1 LSDVFDDAN
10 NKSGFARMSTINL
23 IARDNGF
30 GLSRDL
36 RLLQAALAA
45 SGHAVTISAVRRG
58 RLRKLGYACLVNL
71 RRVSRRLR
79 GRDPVAFD
87 VNLMLEHVRSEFFPQ
102 ARANVLLP
110 NPEWFLPADSA
121 ALPGVDG
128 VFAKTAY
135 TQGIFAGRG
144 CRVAFTGFTSED
156 RLDGS
161 VPRERSFFHL
171 AGRSGTKNTEPLL
184 ALWRRHPDW
193 PRLTVVQ
200 DRHMAQSAVTAP
212 NIDHRIGH
220 LSDGDLRRLQNS
232 HRFHLCP
239 SQTEGFGHYLVEALS
254 VGATTLTLDAA
265 PMNELVTADRGVLVP
280 VAHTGTQY
288 LATTNFFDDTAMEA
302 AIERLI
308 GMSDAECAR
317 IGAAARAWFV
327 DNDQA
332 FPGRLDAALRDLV

>member
-1 LSDVFDDAN
+1 LSDAFDDAN
-10 NKSGFARMSTINL
+10 NKSRFARMSTINL

-36 RLLQAALAA
+36 RLLQTALTE

-58 RLRKLGYACLVNL
+58 RLRKLGYAWRAKGGRAL
-71 RRVSRRLR
+71 RRLR
-79 GRDPVAFD
+79 GHDPVAFD

-102 ARANVLLP
+102 ARVNVLMP

-121 ALPGVDG
+121 VLSGVDG
-128 VFAKTAY
+128 VFAKTIY
-135 TQGIFAGRG
+135 TQSIFAGLG
-144 CRVAFTGFTSED
+144 SRVAFTGFTSED
-156 RLDGS
+156 RLDAG

-184 ALWRRHPDW
+184 ALWRRHPRW

-200 DRHMAQSAVTAP
+200 DRHMAQSAVVAP

-220 LSDGDLRRLQNS
+220 LSDSELRRLQNS

-265 PMNELVTADRGVLVP
+265 PMNELVTADRGLLVP

-288 LATTNFFDDTAMEA
+288 LATTNFFDETAMEA

-308 GMSDAECAR
+308 GMSDAECER
-317 IGAAARAWFV
+317 VGAAARGWFV
-327 DNDQA
+327 DNDRA
-332 FPGRLDAALRDLV
+332 FPDRLDAAIHNFV